1 MLKLVIEIEETSG
14 IDFSSSNQINING
27 IDITGAPYLTTNDL
41 ISAINAETDSTGVIS
56 ELSSTGV
63 LVVKNKEGQE
73 GEAIIISDSDNT
85 GVNPLGIDNGTYS
98 ANQEDLAAQAQAQL
112 NYDNYYSSLRSSGYS
127 DEIDWDTFQGISDQ
141 AYDLSYSANY
151 VPGAPEAERIG
162 FFTVINDLIESM
174 ELSDTARIDRGIAE
188 MDSLIQ
194 STAILIADIGS
205 RLNIADDQIN
215 IMEETKSAIK
225 T

>member
-1 MLKLVIEIEETSG
+1 MG
-14 IDFSSSNQINING
+14 YFS
-27 IDITGAPYLTTNDL
+27 
-41 ISAINAETDSTGVIS
+41 
-56 ELSSTGV
+56 
-63 LVVKNKEGQE
+63 
-73 GEAIIISDSDNT
+73 
-85 GVNPLGIDNGTYS
+85 
-98 ANQEDLAAQAQAQL
+98 
-112 NYDNYYSSLRSSGYS
+112 
-127 DEIDWDTFQGISDQ
+127 GISDQ

-174 ELSDTARIDRGIAE
+174 ELSDTNRIDRGIAE